1 MAQTKLSIGSPAKA
15 GAADE
20 VAEETAP
27 GKAASGANASEA
39 AAAGQQS
46 WQNLLDLDSQVFEQ
60 KGIRLLTPE
69 ARVLIHLKLNGTM
82 TVSTAMEKAGVS
94 YRGFYTVLER
104 LKQAG
109 LVGQVKDKEDQRVR
123 QLRLDPSMP
132 IPPDRF

>member
-1 MAQTKLSIGSPAKA
+1 MAQPKIKIEAKRKKASADAAVKPSRAALADSQSPDSST
-15 GAADE
+15 DE
-20 VAEETAP
+20 P
-27 GKAASGANASEA
+27 GT
-39 AAAGQQS
+39 QS
-46 WQNLLDLDSQVFEQ
+46 WNNLLELDSQIFEQ
-60 KGIRLLTPE
+60 KGVRLLTPE

-109 LVGQVKDKEDQRVR
+109 LVGQAKDKEDQRVR

-132 IPPDRF
+132 LPSDRF